1 MSAAQRPD
9 LHFEGLRKPRYFLAY
24 VAEANNTQRLADYLS
39 SERRPLY
46 AASGPEAFAK
56 ISILLEQTALERQD
70 RHHHVLGDSALVME
84 DVAYGDTIQCVEG
97 DAIATGAGGMYEP
110 QLRRLL
116 DHAS

>member
-46 AASGPEAFAK
+46 AASGPEALAQ
-56 ISILLEQTALERQD
+56 IAILLEQVALERQD
-70 RHHHVLGDSALVME
+70 RHHHVLGNISLVME
-84 DVAYGDTIQCVEG
+84 DVAHRNASQIVE
-97 DAIATGAGGMYEP
+97 DYA
-110 QLRRLL
+110 
-116 DHAS
+116 